1 MATCAKLAAQTSSR
15 QRGRRGKLTVKPR
28 VGLRVVVSILGH
40 PTPAHTNTTHAR
52 ARKRMCVRLTCSLR
66 SCATVKVL
74 CHDDKGVGK
83 AALVR
88 SQSLASRP
96 HIHTFFAGLLSV
108 HTLAKPSLEFE
119 KPGTHGD
126 SGRDSGDSGEL
137 SQGLM
142 GTQENSARDSWG
154 LRELRPLIL
163 GNSAGNS
170 GGASPRTPP
179 H

>member
-74 CHDDKGVGK
+74 CHDDKPLTRGWGK
-83 AALVR
+83 RLWSEVNRLLVDLTFTLFLLDC
-88 SQSLASRP
+88 SAS
-96 HIHTFFAGLLSV
+96 T
-108 HTLAKPSLEFE
+108 PSPSHPLNL
-119 KPGTHGD
+119 K
-126 SGRDSGDSGEL
+126 

-142 GTQENSARDSWG
+142 GTQAGTQGTQENSARDSWG
-154 LRELRPLIL
+154 LRRTQP
-163 GNSAGNS
+163 GTHGDS
-170 GGASPRTPP
+170 GSSDHPFWGTQ
-179 H
+179 

>member
-1 MATCAKLAAQTSSR
+1 M
-15 QRGRRGKLTVKPR
+15 
-28 VGLRVVVSILGH
+28 
-40 PTPAHTNTTHAR
+40 
-52 ARKRMCVRLTCSLR
+52 
-66 SCATVKVL
+66 
-74 CHDDKGVGK
+74 
-83 AALVR
+83 
-88 SQSLASRP
+88 
-96 HIHTFFAGLLSV
+96 LSV

-163 GNSAGNS
+163 GNSVRNS
-170 GGASPRTPP
+170 GGASPRSNELCVISG

>member
-1 MATCAKLAAQTSSR
+1 MMTS
-15 QRGRRGKLTVKPR
+15 LT
-28 VGLRVVVSILGH
+28 
-40 PTPAHTNTTHAR
+40 
-52 ARKRMCVRLTCSLR
+52 
-66 SCATVKVL
+66 
-74 CHDDKGVGK
+74 GVGK

-142 GTQENSARDSWG
+142 GTQGAQTTHFGELSE
-154 LRELRPLIL
+154 ELRGSLPSDQSLRIY
-163 GNSAGNS
+163 
-170 GGASPRTPP
+170 
-179 H
+179 